1 MADLSQSERI
11 AELTTPLGK
20 DVLVLVQFN
29 GTEGLGELFEF
40 HIEAI
45 SEQENIDFDKALG
58 QGCTLKLKAYKDKE
72 RIYNGIL
79 THAQWVG
86 KGKDYY
92 RYKLVLRPWLFLLGH
107 RADCRIF
114 LDKDVRDIIKDVFSK
129 AGFTEFDD
137 RTSSNYDK
145 IPYCVQY
152 RETDLTF
159 VTRLMEQ
166 YGIYYFFEHSD
177 GKHTLVMAD
186 SHSSH
191 KAVADLPKVPF
202 IPFKKKEL
210 HTEPH
215 LSEWTSERRFRT
227 GKVQYNDY
235 DYLKPGKN
243 LLAPAE
249 ASENYTNS
257 KLEVYDYHPA
267 RYDEQDKGKD
277 FARFRLEAEQAAD
290 RRRHIRGDAAS
301 LFPGGLVTVEKHLTD
316 SENKEY
322 LIVRCGHRFLSHHYR
337 SVSASDQ
344 ETTSPAGALAEPAS
358 ATGTEQDQVYYGS
371 YEFQQSDRPFRLLP
385 VTPKPR
391 IRGIHTAKVVPKQG
405 EDSEEISTDE
415 YGRIWVQFFWD
426 REPQKSCP
434 IRVSHVHASKQW
446 GGQFIPRVGM
456 EVVVQ
461 FLEGDP
467 DRPLVTG
474 VVYNGDNKHP
484 YILPDNKT
492 MSGWKTDSS
501 KGGNGYNE
509 FVFEDKKMSEKIR
522 MHGEK
527 DHEVVIKNSE
537 NWTIGEIFPS
547 PQGSPSRETTLKNGD
562 DKLTL
567 EMGHQN
573 VTLNMGNQ
581 NINLQMGNQQI
592 DLDMGAHTTN
602 AMQGITLNVM
612 YGLSSIAITPSS
624 VAITSPTI
632 SLTAEADISME
643 AMAVN
648 ITAPVVNITGV
659 VNILGALTVDGQ
671 VPMLI

>member
-11 AELTTPLGK
+11 AELKTPLGE
-20 DVLVLVQFN
+20 DALLLVQFN

-40 HIEAI
+40 RLEAI

-58 QGCTLKLKAYKDKE
+58 QGCTLTLKAYDDKK
-72 RIYNGIL
+72 RNYNGIL

-86 KGKDYY
+86 KAKDYH
-92 RYKLVLRPWLFLLGH
+92 RYNLVLRPWLFLLGH

-114 LDKDVRDIIKDVFSK
+114 LDKDVRDIIKEVFSK
-129 AGFTEFDD
+129 AGFNDFDD

-166 YGIYYFFEHSD
+166 YGIYYFFEHTD

-215 LSEWTSERRFRT
+215 LSEWTSERRFCT

-235 DYLKPGKN
+235 DYLSPGKN

-249 ASENYTNS
+249 ASENYTHA

-290 RRRHIRGDAAS
+290 RRRHIRGDAA
-301 LFPGGLVTVEKHLTD
+301 LLYPGGLVTVEKHLTD

-322 LIVRCGHRFLSHHYR
+322 LIARCGHRFLSQHYR
-337 SVSASDQ
+337 SVSAAAR
-344 ETTSPAGALAEPAS
+344 EITPPAGALAAPADG
-358 ATGTEQDQVYYGS
+358 TGTEEDQFYYGS
-371 YEFQQSDRPFRLLP
+371 YEFQPSDRPFRMLA

-434 IRVSHVHASKQW
+434 IRISHVHASKQW

-467 DRPLVTG
+467 DKPLVTG

-484 YILPDNKT
+484 YNLPDNKT
-492 MSGWKTDSS
+492 QHGWRSDSS
-501 KGGNGYNE
+501 KGHNGYNE
-509 FVFEDKKMSEKIR
+509 LLFDDKAESELIR
-522 MHGEK
+522 MHAEK
-527 DHEVVIKNSE
+527 DHDVTVKNTQTH
-537 NWTIGEIFPS
+537 TIGEEFTT
-547 PQGSPSRETTLKNGD
+547 PQGSPSRSTTLKNGD
-562 DKLTL
+562 DQLTL
-567 EMGHQN
+567 DMGDRN
-573 VTLNMGNQ
+573 ITLSMGNQ
-581 NINLQMGNQQI
+581 TTT
-592 DLDMGAHTTN
+592 LDMGQHTTTT
-602 AMQGITLNVM
+602 MQGITLTVC
-612 YGLSSIAITPSS
+612 YGVSMIAI
-624 VAITSPTI
+624 SPESITI
-632 SLTAEADISME
+632 SSPEINLMGEAT
-643 AMAVN
+643 VN
-648 ITAPVVNITGV
+648 IMAPDVNIGA
-659 VNILGALTVDGQ
+659 ILNTPELNAAAATVSGI
-671 VPMLI
+671 PL